1 MQRKIRRYPNWV
13 FSRGTGQGIRA
24 GPRPPPQTSWGGV
37 HLETVLEAQNIPWSE
52 ENETG
57 GENCFQKSFEK
68 EEKLM
73 HNES

>member
-1 MQRKIRRYPNWV
+1 ME
-13 FSRGTGQGIRA
+13 S
-24 GPRPPPQTSWGGV
+24 
-37 HLETVLEAQNIPWSE
+37 VLGAQNIPWSE